1 MDDWQTSVLAACADV
16 DGASLDEAMFAA
28 GGPAVWVGRREV
40 AHFDAERTLDIRL
53 TRHVIRARHGELGGD
68 PRVALRRNAS
78 DWVEVTMATDGD
90 VAWAQALVREAVQA
104 NRATAPPGP
113 APTGAELDRRRRVH

>member
-1 MDDWQTSVLAACADV
+1 MDDWQTGVLAACVDV
-16 DGASLDEAMFAA
+16 DGATLGEAMFADK
-28 GGPAVWVGRREV
+28 GPAVWVGRREV
-40 AHFDAERTLDIRL
+40 AHFDAERTLDVRL
-53 TRHVIRARHGELGGD
+53 TRQVIRRRRDELRGD

-78 DWVEVTMATDGD
+78 DWVELTLATDGD

-113 APTGAELDRRRRVH
+113 APTGDALDRRRRAH